1 MAAMEERLLTIAE
14 ERIRADGADRNDRS
28 FIVAAGR

>member
-14 ERIRADGADRNDRS
+14 RDLQADGADRNAWS
-28 FIVAAGR
+28 LIVAAGR